1 MWLLLSTE
9 KLRKL
14 NMFKIKK
21 IDSLFFTSFICF
33 ISLTLT
39 GCSDVGVSKSSQTI
53 EKNSDVSP
61 YLIENDHTVGSNNAP
76 VTIVEYASV
85 ACGAC
90 ANWHNQVYPEL
101 KSKYVDTGKVK
112 YVFREFITGVP
123 EYADAGF
130 MIALCAPEENY
141 FKNIALQFK
150 RQQQI
155 FKMGSE
161 GKAREAY
168 IGIAKSAGL
177 SEDKFLECMQ
187 NQELRSE
194 YRNKMQSGK
203 DMGINATPTFII
215 NGKQEK
221 VFTLESIEELIIPL
235 IGVTEIKEDTIED
248 STSTE
253 AVSG

>member
-1 MWLLLSTE
+1 
-9 KLRKL
+9 
-14 NMFKIKK
+14 
-21 IDSLFFTSFICF
+21 
-33 ISLTLT
+33 
-39 GCSDVGVSKSSQTI
+39 
-53 EKNSDVSP
+53 
-61 YLIENDHTVGSNNAP
+61 
-76 VTIVEYASV
+76 
-85 ACGAC
+85 
-90 ANWHNQVYPEL
+90 
-101 KSKYVDTGKVK
+101 VDTGKVR

-130 MIALCAPEENY
+130 MIALCAPDENY

-177 SEDKFLECMQ
+177 SEDKFVECMQ

-194 YRNKMQSGK
+194 YREKMQSGK

-221 VFTLESIEELIIPL
+221 VFTLDSIEEVILPL
-235 IGVTEIKEDTIED
+235 INATKIEEKNTTD
-248 STSTE
+248 ITSIE
-253 AVSG
+253 VVSG

>member
-1 MWLLLSTE
+1 
-9 KLRKL
+9 
-14 NMFKIKK
+14 MFKNKN
-21 IDSLFFTSFICF
+21 IDSLLFTAFVCF
-33 ISLTLT
+33 LSLIVT
-39 GCSDVGVSKSSQTI
+39 GCSDNKVSKSSQDSQ
-53 EKNSDVSP
+53 ENSDTSA
-61 YLIENDHTVGSNNAP
+61 YLIKNDHITGSKDAP
-76 VTIVEYASV
+76 ITIVEYASV

-90 ANWHNQVYPEL
+90 ANWHNQIYPEL
-101 KSKYVDTGKVK
+101 KSKYVDTGKVR

-130 MIALCAPEENY
+130 MIALCAPDENY

-177 SEDKFLECMQ
+177 SEDKFVECMQ

-194 YRNKMQSGK
+194 YREKMQSGK

-221 VFTLESIEELIIPL
+221 VFTLDSIEEVILPL
-235 IGVTEIKEDTIED
+235 INATNIEEKNTIDT
-248 STSTE
+248 TSTE
-253 AVSG
+253 VVSG